1 MNNNIINLL
10 NNKIS
15 DLDKEC
21 KRVKEYNSSLLAK
34 LKYYISEDEAD
45 TLKLETV
52 IKARK
57 LFEDNVFKFGYLDV
71 IEHTIKDLLKWER
84 ELKEQDN
91 D

>member
-1 MNNNIINLL
+1 MTNNTINTL
-10 NNKIS
+10 NSKIT
-15 DLDKEC
+15 E
-21 KRVKEYNSSLLAK
+21 
-34 LKYYISEDEAD
+34 
-45 TLKLETV
+45 LETV

-84 ELKEQDN
+84 ELKEQGN